1 VINALI
7 GIYAVFFISLLITRG
22 MKEIKLLKMIGQNS
36 RAIMAYHL
44 LVYVILDII
53 ASILGDYSLS
63 GTDVYDNHFITK
75 WSVPVYIALGLLLP
89 LIFSILKQKVIGK
102 IKFKRDF
109 RVN

>member
-1 VINALI
+1 
-7 GIYAVFFISLLITRG
+7 
-22 MKEIKLLKMIGQNS
+22 
-36 RAIMAYHL
+36 
-44 LVYVILDII
+44 
-53 ASILGDYSLS
+53 
-63 GTDVYDNHFITK
+63 K

>member
-1 VINALI
+1 
-7 GIYAVFFISLLITRG
+7 
-22 MKEIKLLKMIGQNS
+22 
-36 RAIMAYHL
+36 
-44 LVYVILDII
+44 
-53 ASILGDYSLS
+53 

-109 RVN
+109 RIN

>member
-1 VINALI
+1 
-7 GIYAVFFISLLITRG
+7 
-22 MKEIKLLKMIGQNS
+22 
-36 RAIMAYHL
+36 
-44 LVYVILDII
+44 
-53 ASILGDYSLS
+53 
-63 GTDVYDNHFITK
+63 TK